1 MVVRVISL
9 VCVLAFFSVWMWSI
23 VGVAVASSVADS
35 TVLLAW
41 ICGGR
46 ASARNFTVRYVAFF
60 ALSNLVTCV
69 SAILNNVL
77 NNAPPTMICSGLA
90 VAEWYGV
97 FASWMWTAAIAC
109 AFRLCFRRGK
119 VNPTRLEEVGMHLAC
134 WLLPAG
140 LLGAAAALGSQF
152 GAVDDGES
160 GSGGS
165 STADSTALCGWLT
178 EDDLDAPELPEV
190 ASDMIINGLLLGVFA
205 FNSFAFLS
213 VYQTL
218 NKAAEATAS
227 AELLEGTAS
236 ARRRNHLWRTFVAY
250 LAAFVI
256 TQAPRALYNLALD
269 FWHFDAAVA
278 TELVYC
284 MSYSHGIV
292 NAVVYGV
299 TNRALWDQWRRWP
312 PRCCCGG
319 CRS

>member
-1 MVVRVISL
+1 MN
-9 VCVLAFFSVWMWSI
+9 CVLAFHARSMWSI
-23 VGVAVASSVADS
+23 LGVAVASSVADIS
-35 TVLLAW
+35 VLLAW
-41 ICGGR
+41 VCGGQ
-46 ASARNFTVRYVAFF
+46 ASARNFTVRFVAFF
-60 ALSNLVTCV
+60 AMSNLVTCV

-77 NNAPPTMICSGLA
+77 SSAPPAMICSGLA

-109 AFRLCFRRGK
+109 AFRSCFRRGK

-227 AELLEGTAS
+227 AELLEGSAS
-236 ARRRNHLWRTFVAY
+236 ARRRNQLWRTFVAY

-269 FWHFDAAVA
+269 IRHFDAAVA

-299 TNRALWDQWRRWP
+299 TNRALWDHWRRWP

-319 CRS
+319 CRC

>member
-1 MVVRVISL
+1 
-9 VCVLAFFSVWMWSI
+9 
-23 VGVAVASSVADS
+23 
-35 TVLLAW
+35 
-41 ICGGR
+41 
-46 ASARNFTVRYVAFF
+46 
-60 ALSNLVTCV
+60 
-69 SAILNNVL
+69 
-77 NNAPPTMICSGLA
+77 MICSGLA

-109 AFRLCFRRGK
+109 AFRSCFRRGK

-227 AELLEGTAS
+227 AELLEGSAS
-236 ARRRNHLWRTFVAY
+236 ARRRNQLWRTFVAY

-269 FWHFDAAVA
+269 IRHFDAAVA

-299 TNRALWDQWRRWP
+299 TNRALWDHWRRWP

-319 CRS
+319 CRC